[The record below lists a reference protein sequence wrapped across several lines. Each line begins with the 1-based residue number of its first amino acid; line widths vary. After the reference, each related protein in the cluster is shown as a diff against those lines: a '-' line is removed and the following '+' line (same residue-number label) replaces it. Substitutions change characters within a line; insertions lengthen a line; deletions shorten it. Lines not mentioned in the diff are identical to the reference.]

1 MNHHQLE
8 WWAFVWSEAR
18 LVIAAVALFIGG
30 VPPALYLA
38 LNNPAMLGTVT
49 ALLKL
54 SWLVSGAATLY
65 LLYRWLQGGRMIFG
79 GKNNAK
85 DTAAFLVMMISGLNL
100 GLVGL
105 TGFNFGMS
113 MSQSYT
119 VFVVA
124 AIVYLMAAF
133 YLYQRW
139 SAHGQKVF

>member
-1 MNHHQLE
+1 
-8 WWAFVWSEAR
+8 
-18 LVIAAVALFIGG
+18 
-30 VPPALYLA
+30 
-38 LNNPAMLGTVT
+38 
-49 ALLKL
+49 
-54 SWLVSGAATLY
+54 
-65 LLYRWLQGGRMIFG
+65 
-79 GKNNAK
+79 
-85 DTAAFLVMMISGLNL
+85 
-100 GLVGL
+100 VGL